1 MVVFP
6 NAKINLGLNVV
17 ARRADGYHN
26 IETVFYPITLC
37 DVLEVLPADAL
48 SLQFFGMSVPGACD
62 DNLVVRAFR
71 LLQRDFSLPEVAIS
85 LLKKIPMGAGLGGGS
100 SDAAF
105 MLSLLN
111 RQFGLGL
118 SDDALERYAAQL
130 GADCAFFVRNRPVFA
145 EGIGNEFSDIALSL
159 AGWHILVVLKPDVHV
174 ATAEAYAH
182 ITCQRWAMPLREA
195 LQRPVEAWRDC
206 LFNDFEASVFAQHP
220 VLAEIKQ
227 QLYDSGAVYA
237 AMSGS
242 GSAIYGLFPPHAM
255 PPANI
260 GDHFG
265 GCRLYN
271 MVLR

>member
-37 DVLEVLPADAL
+37 DALEVLPADAL
-48 SLQFFGMSVPGACD
+48 SLQFLGMPVPGACD

-71 LLQRDFSLPEVAIS
+71 LLQRDFSLPEVAIT

-111 RQFGLGL
+111 RQFSLGL
-118 SDDALERYAAQL
+118 PDDALERYAAQL
-130 GADCAFFVRNRPVFA
+130 GADCAFFVRNRPIFA

-159 AGWHILVVLKPDVHV
+159 AGWHIVVVLKPDVHV

-182 ITCQRWAMPLREA
+182 ITCRRWSVPLREV
-195 LQRPVEAWRDC
+195 LQRPVAAWRDC

-242 GSAIYGLFPPHAM
+242 GSAIYGLFSPDAL
-255 PPANI
+255 PPAHIN
-260 GDHFG
+260 DHFC
-265 GCRLYN
+265 GCHLYN